1 MNEENN
7 ILKVKKQSNTQR
19 RHLTSAE
26 LLNIFVAEMKTSA
39 TFKFIDEAKNPCHIM
54 YEGLE
59 YYIYVKNLSS
69 AYFSNPDVS
78 RAQLTG
84 VDCLLEIKN
93 SNALFILLGYDLDN
107 RVFATWNPHIAKQR
121 IGTALSP
128 SLYSRFSWQ
137 KEAVEQGKFIMRELK
152 NDGAVLLFPKEYI
165 SLFLGNI
172 EMFFPDTS
180 EYVAMGSKRRSE
192 ANAAYRELT
201 NIQHLSEF
209 GRFLNASGFD
219 QKSIQEH
226 IRAIKQLISNSLIS
240 SNRRIFLAC
249 DTLEEYRD
257 AANEFLALD
266 EIKKMDAEMDNTF
279 SYALP
284 VYIDFLIDEYGVDVE
299 ESEDENVGFS
309 ESTEDEL
316 QFKQESENHAEVED
330 FDYESPFI
338 NEHGILT
345 CIANPILID
354 LLRVD
359 LDTEYPRPMSAYATV
374 EDFYGDLF
382 PNMEMFHWQNLFKKI
397 DWNNPYP
404 SLDDFHIST
413 KRKRLTRQKI
423 RVVLDDGREICE
435 KQVVNTLI
443 EIIKYAGVDN
453 VRALN
458 ITMGKN
464 GGALLVDT
472 KINHKYSNAFKEL
485 GNGLYANTCSDT
497 TTKFLQIQKI
507 NDALNLKMHI
517 YLE

>member
-1 MNEENN
+1 MDEQNN
-7 ILKVKKQSNTQR
+7 IKEVGHQTNTSR
-19 RHLTSAE
+19 KNLTSAE
-26 LLNIFVAEMKTSA
+26 LLNIFIAEMNASA

-54 YEGLE
+54 FEGVE
-59 YYIYVKNLSS
+59 YYIYIKNLSS

-84 VDCLLEIKN
+84 VDTLLPIKE
-93 SNALFILLGYDLDN
+93 SDALFILLGYDSDN
-107 RVFATWNPHIAKQR
+107 HVFAAWNPHVAKQR
-121 IGTALSP
+121 IGTASSP

-137 KEAVEQGKFIMRELK
+137 KEAMEQNDFIMRELK
-152 NDGAVLLFPKEYI
+152 NDGSVLLFPKENI

-201 NIQHLSEF
+201 NMQHLSQF
-209 GRFLNASGFD
+209 GRYLNASGFD
-219 QKSIQEH
+219 QSSIQEH
-226 IRAIKQLISNSLIS
+226 VQAIKQLISTSLIS
-240 SNRRIFLAC
+240 SNRKIFLAC

-257 AANEFLALD
+257 AANEFLSLD
-266 EIKKMDAEMDNTF
+266 EIKRMDAEMDNTF

-284 VYIDFLIDEYGVDVE
+284 VYIDFLIDEYGDNMA
-299 ESEDENVGFS
+299 ESEDDNAELS
-309 ESTEDEL
+309 EPTEEEL
-316 QFKQESENHAEVED
+316 QLTPESEDSAEAEEV
-330 FDYESPFI
+330 DYESPFTD
-338 NEHGILT
+338 NNGILT
-345 CIANPILID
+345 CIANPTLID

-359 LDTEYPRPMSAYATV
+359 LDSEYPRPMSAYATV

-404 SLDDFHIST
+404 SLEDSLILT
-413 KRKRLTRQKI
+413 EKRRFTRQKI
-423 RVVLDDGREICE
+423 RVVLANGREICE

-443 EIIKYAGVDN
+443 EVIKYAGVEE
-453 VRALN
+453 VCALN

-472 KINHKYSNAFKEL
+472 EINHKYANAFKDL
-485 GNGLYANTCSDT
+485 GNGLYVNTCSDT
-497 TTKFLQIQKI
+497 ATKFSQIQKI
-507 NDALNLKMHI
+507 NIALKLNMQI

>member
-1 MNEENN
+1 MDEENK
-7 ILKVKKQSNTQR
+7 ILEPEQQAIAQR
-19 RHLTSAE
+19 RNLTSAE
-26 LLNIFVAEMKTSA
+26 LLNIFVTEMNASA
-39 TFKFIDEAKNPCHIM
+39 TFKFIDEVKNPCHIM
-54 YEGLE
+54 FEGVE

-84 VDCLLEIKN
+84 VDTLLQIKK
-93 SNALFILLGYDLDN
+93 SDALFILLGYDSDN
-107 RVFATWNPHIAKQR
+107 RVFAAWNPHVAKQR
-121 IGTALSP
+121 IGTASSP

-137 KEAVEQGKFIMRELK
+137 KEAVEQGDFITRELK
-152 NDGAVLLFPKEYI
+152 NDGSVLLFPQEYI

-201 NIQHLSEF
+201 NMQHLGEF
-209 GRFLNASGFD
+209 GRYLNASGFD
-219 QKSIQEH
+219 QPTIQEH
-226 IRAIKQLISNSLIS
+226 IRAIKQLISTSLIS
-240 SNRRIFLAC
+240 SNRKIFLAC
-249 DTLEEYRD
+249 DALEEYRD

-266 EIKKMDAEMDNTF
+266 EIKQMDAEMDNTF

-284 VYIDFLIDEYGVDVE
+284 VYIDFLIDEYGDNAE
-299 ESEDENVGFS
+299 DSEDEGV
-309 ESTEDEL
+309 ELPEPTEEEL
-316 QFKQESENHAEVED
+316 QLTPEPENSAEAED
-330 FDYESPFI
+330 VDYEGPFTD
-338 NEHGILT
+338 EHGILT
-345 CIANPILID
+345 CIANPTLID
-354 LLRVD
+354 LLRED
-359 LDTEYPRPMSAYATV
+359 LDSEYPRPMSAYATV

-404 SLDDFHIST
+404 SLEDALFPTS
-413 KRKRLTRQKI
+413 RKRSARQKI
-423 RVVLDDGREICE
+423 RVELADGRVICE

-443 EIIKYAGVDN
+443 EVIKYAGVEN

-464 GGALLVDT
+464 GGSPLIDT
-472 KINHKYSNAFKEL
+472 VVNQKYANAFKDL

-497 TTKFLQIQKI
+497 ATKYSQINKI
-507 NDALNLKMHI
+507 NEILNLKLNVI
-517 YLE
+517 LE

>member
-1 MNEENN
+1 MDEQNN
-7 ILKVKKQSNTQR
+7 IQEVGHQTNTSR
-19 RHLTSAE
+19 KNLTSAE
-26 LLNIFVAEMKTSA
+26 LLNIFIAEMNASA

-54 YEGLE
+54 FEGVE
-59 YYIYVKNLSS
+59 YYIYIKNLSS

-84 VDCLLEIKN
+84 VDTLLPIKE
-93 SNALFILLGYDLDN
+93 SDALFILLGYDSDN
-107 RVFATWNPHIAKQR
+107 HVFAAWNPHVAKQR
-121 IGTALSP
+121 IGTASSP

-137 KEAVEQGKFIMRELK
+137 KEAMEQNDFIMRELK
-152 NDGAVLLFPKEYI
+152 NDGSVLLFPKENI

-201 NIQHLSEF
+201 NMQHLSQF
-209 GRFLNASGFD
+209 GRYLNASGFD
-219 QKSIQEH
+219 QSSIQEH
-226 IRAIKQLISNSLIS
+226 VQAIKQLISTSLIS
-240 SNRRIFLAC
+240 SNRKIFLAC

-257 AANEFLALD
+257 AANEFLSLD
-266 EIKKMDAEMDNTF
+266 EIKRMDAEMDNTF

-284 VYIDFLIDEYGVDVE
+284 VYIDFLIDEYGDNMA
-299 ESEDENVGFS
+299 ESEDDNAELP
-309 ESTEDEL
+309 EPTEEEL
-316 QFKQESENHAEVED
+316 QLTPESEDSAEAEEV
-330 FDYESPFI
+330 DYESPFTD
-338 NEHGILT
+338 NNGILT
-345 CIANPILID
+345 CIANPTLID

-359 LDTEYPRPMSAYATV
+359 LDSEYPRPMSAYATV

-404 SLDDFHIST
+404 SLEDSLILT
-413 KRKRLTRQKI
+413 EKRRFTRQKI
-423 RVVLDDGREICE
+423 RVVLANGREICE

-443 EIIKYAGVDN
+443 EVIKYAGVEE
-453 VRALN
+453 VCALN

-464 GGALLVDT
+464 GGALLIGT
-472 KINHKYSNAFKEL
+472 EINHKYANAFKDL
-485 GNGLYANTCSDT
+485 GNGLYVNTCSDT
-497 TTKFLQIQKI
+497 ATKFSQIQKI
-507 NDALNLKMHI
+507 NIALKLNMKI